1 MDAAPSR
8 TIDPLVWRVGIVTV
22 LGSVMSVL
30 DTTIVNVALDPL
42 ARAMHAG
49 LTSIAWVITAYLLAI
64 AAITPVAGWAARRV
78 GTRTLYL
85 VSLVLFTL
93 GSLLCGLA
101 WNPGSLIVARV
112 LQGAGGGLLMPVGQM
127 IVIHLAGR
135 ENLGRVM
142 GILAVPTVLAP
153 VVGPTLGGFLLEHV
167 SWQSIFLINLPI
179 GVLAFLLGRKI
190 LPRDH
195 GASTYRLDVLGF
207 LLAPTG
213 LTLLTY
219 GLSETATEPDLLRAP
234 VVLPILAGIALLWA
248 FTWHALRVEHPLLDL
263 RLFTDR
269 TYSMASI
276 GSFANG
282 AISLGGLIL
291 LPLYLQG
298 VRGESAVDTG
308 LLIAPTAVGVVLVL
322 RTAGRL
328 TDVYGG
334 GRLALVGSA
343 VQAIGTIPLVLLDA
357 HTGYPLIVASMFV
370 RGLGV
375 GCVGMPLITAA
386 LVSLDPSKYQ
396 DASAQLNVLQRVGG
410 SLGTAIFVVVLQRQA
425 RAGAGAEAFGHTF
438 GWVLILTVLSLV
450 PCFILMRLEK
460 RRRRVPVHVLSP
472 EPVR

>member
-1 MDAAPSR
+1 VS
-8 TIDPLVWRVGIVTV
+8 TSIDPLVWRVGTVTV

-42 ARAMHAG
+42 AHALHAS
-49 LTSIAWVITAYLLAI
+49 LTSIAWVVTSYLLAI

-78 GTRTLYL
+78 GARIIYL

-101 WNPGSLIVARV
+101 WSTESLIVARV

-127 IVIHLAGR
+127 IVVRLAGR

-153 VVGPTLGGFLLEHV
+153 VVGPTLGGFLIEHV
-167 SWQSIFLINLPI
+167 SWRAIFLINLPI
-179 GVLAFLLGRKI
+179 GALALFLGLRI

-195 GASTYRLDVLGF
+195 GAPTFHLDVLGLF
-207 LLAPTG
+207 LAPTG

-219 GLSETATEPDLLRAP
+219 GLSESASSADLVRAP
-234 VVLPILAGIALLWA
+234 VVLPVLAGLALLAA

-276 GSFANG
+276 ASFANG

-298 VRGESAVDTG
+298 VRGESAVNTG
-308 LLIAPTAVGVVLVL
+308 LLVAPTAVGVVLVL
-322 RTAGRL
+322 KTAGRL
-328 TDVYGG
+328 VDTHGG
-334 GRLALVGSA
+334 GRLALYGTL
-343 VQAIGTIPLVLLDA
+343 VQALGTIPMVMLDG
-357 HTGYPLIVASMFV
+357 HTSYAVIVVAMFV

-375 GCVGMPLITAA
+375 GFVGMPLMTAA
-386 LVSLDPSKYQ
+386 LISLDLSKSQ

-410 SLGTAIFVVVLQRQA
+410 SLGTAIFIVVLQRSA
-425 RAGAGAEAFGHTF
+425 RAHADATAFGHTF
-438 GWVLILTVLSLV
+438 GWVLGLTLLSLV

-460 RRRRVPVHVLSP
+460 QRRIVVPPVNL
-472 EPVR
+472 EPLAS